1 MTEWWNAL
9 TGVEQTLWGI
19 SLFATGLFLIQTF
32 FTLIGL
38 ADFGESLEAFEDMG
52 SDAGDGD
59 DGVFGGMW
67 EYFTV
72 RNAINFLLGF
82 SWGTLMFKEWGIWTF
97 FSMIGGIGLGLGLV
111 ALMGML
117 MATLL
122 RFESGGGDVPLE
134 RTIGEEGNVVIRIP
148 ANGSGYGKVGITYAD
163 RYREIE
169 AISKGSELRRGDR
182 VIVTN
187 VEGSQIVVR
196 PTERQNFLNY

>member
-1 MTEWWNAL
+1 MAEWWNAL

-19 SLFATGLFLIQTF
+19 GLFTTALFFIQTF
-32 FTLIGL
+32 FTLIGMGG
-38 ADFGESLEAFEDMG
+38 FGESLDAFEDMNA
-52 SDAGDGD
+52 DVDDGNE
-59 DGVFGGMW
+59 GVFGGMW

-97 FSMIGGIGLGLGLV
+97 FSLTGGVGLGLGLV

-117 MATLL
+117 IATLL
-122 RFESGGGDVPLE
+122 RFESGGGEVPLE

-148 ANGSGYGKVGITYAD
+148 ANGSGYGKVAITYAD
-163 RYREIE
+163 RFREIE
-169 AISKGSELRRGDR
+169 AISLGSELRRGDR

-187 VEGSQIVVR
+187 VRGSQVVVR
-196 PTERQNFLNY
+196 STERQNCLS